1 MRQQRHARSGA
12 HAETGQS
19 AVGIPGRHGTDWSS
33 SSMAGCSTA
42 EHPSIGPRR
51 VAAEGWAQ
59 ARKRHEAEVKE
70 MAKLYNKSDLPDE
83 LPQGTPQPRH
93 RACRS
98 ARGLLRGLRCTCA
111 RPRARACVRAC
122 VGACVWS
129 GPSACLPVYYLCVSH
144 KR

>member
-1 MRQQRHARSGA
+1 
-12 HAETGQS
+12 
-19 AVGIPGRHGTDWSS
+19 
-33 SSMAGCSTA
+33 MAGCSTA

-51 VAAEGWAQ
+51 VTAEGWAQ

-98 ARGLLRGLRCTCA
+98 ARGLLRGLRCALRCA
-111 RPRARACVRAC
+111 ALRARMRARMRAWGRASGLVHLPAC
-122 VGACVWS
+122 
-129 GPSACLPVYYLCVSH
+129 PFTIYVYRTNVS
-144 KR
+144 RYGVCCSSSSSSSS